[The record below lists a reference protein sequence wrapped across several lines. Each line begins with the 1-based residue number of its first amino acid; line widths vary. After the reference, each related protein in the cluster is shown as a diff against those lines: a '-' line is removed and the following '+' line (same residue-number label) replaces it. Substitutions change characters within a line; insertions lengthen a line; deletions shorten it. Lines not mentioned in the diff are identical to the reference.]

1 MQLTIP
7 WGSILYQLFAFLAL
21 LFLLKKFA
29 LKPLLGVME
38 KREQIVNDNLDSAE
52 KTRKEAEELIANQT
66 KELEKAKEEAHEII
80 QNAKKLSEQQGQ
92 DIIAQARENAERLKD
107 AALAEIQREKEQ
119 AVASLREEV
128 AGLSVLIAQK
138 VITKELDANE
148 QEKLVSEYLK
158 EVGEKL

>member
-1 MQLTIP
+1 MQLIIP
-7 WGSILYQLFAFLAL
+7 WGSILYQVFAFLAL

-38 KREQIVNDNLDSAE
+38 KREQIVNENLDSAE

-66 KELEKAKEEAHEII
+66 KELEKAKADAQEII
-80 QNAKKLSEQQGQ
+80 QNAKKLGEQQGQ
-92 DIIAQARENAERLKD
+92 DIIAEARENAERIKE

-119 AVASLREEV
+119 AVASLRAEV
-128 AGLSVLIAQK
+128 ANLSVQIAQK
-138 VITKELDANE
+138 VISKELDPKE
-148 QEKLVSEYLK
+148 QEKLVTDYLK

>member
-1 MQLTIP
+1 MTIP
-7 WGSILYQLFAFLAL
+7 WGSILYQVIAFLTL

-38 KREQIVNDNLDSAE
+38 KREQIVNENLDSAE

-66 KELEKAKEEAHEII
+66 KELEKAKAEAQEII

-92 DIIAQARENAERLKD
+92 TIVAEARENAERIKD
-107 AALAEIQREKEQ
+107 TALAEIQREKEQ
-119 AVASLREEV
+119 AVASLRAEV
-128 AGLSVLIAQK
+128 ANLSVQIAQK
-138 VITKELDANE
+138 VISKELDPKE
-148 QEKLVSEYLK
+148 QEKLVADYLK

>member
-1 MQLTIP
+1 MIIP
-7 WGSILYQLFAFLAL
+7 WGSILYQVFAFLAL

-38 KREQIVNDNLDSAE
+38 KREQIVNENLDSAE

-66 KELEKAKEEAHEII
+66 KELEKAKADAQEII
-80 QNAKKLSEQQGQ
+80 QNAKKLGEQQGQ
-92 DIIAQARENAERLKD
+92 DIIAEARENAERIKE

-119 AVASLREEV
+119 AVASLRAEV
-128 AGLSVLIAQK
+128 ANLSVQIAQK
-138 VITKELDANE
+138 VISKELDPKE
-148 QEKLVSEYLK
+148 QEKLVTDYLK

>member
-1 MQLTIP
+1 MTIP
-7 WGSILYQLFAFLAL
+7 WGSILYQLIAFLTL
-21 LFLLKKFA
+21 LFFLKKFA

-66 KELEKAKEEAHEII
+66 KELEKAKEEANEII

-128 AGLSVLIAQK
+128 ADLSVLIAQK

-148 QEKLVSEYLK
+148 QEKLVADYLK